1 MTQARRFVALLVG
14 MALVVATCGGDG
26 LSVEEQTMADEIALA
41 HAAGDYE
48 LELAQPS
55 AGECMGEELLRIAGA
70 DRLRVAGFGVGGFGD
85 QDAVQDAVTALI
97 RDLGLDHDD
106 TADLYRKCFNSVEF
120 LAGEFIDDGV
130 PVESA
135 VCAAEG
141 LLGLLPERSFGVDV
155 PDVVLA
161 VTLEDGVYSIFD
173 GEFGSEAYQAA
184 SECLAPEVLAD
195 LLGSGG

>member
-1 MTQARRFVALLVG
+1 V
-14 MALVVATCGGDG
+14 
-26 LSVEEQTMADEIALA
+26 SVEEQAIVDEIALA
-41 HAAGDYE
+41 YAAGDYE

-55 AGECMGEELLRIAGA
+55 GGECLGEELVRIAGT
-70 DRLRVAGFGVGGFGD
+70 DRLRAAGFGVGGFGD

-120 LAGEFIDDGV
+120 LADEFIDDGV

-141 LLGLLPERSFGVDV
+141 LLALRPERSIGLGV
-155 PDVVLA
+155 PDVVFA
-161 VTLEDGVYSIFD
+161 VTGEDGVYSIFD
-173 GEFGSEAYQAA
+173 GKLGSDARSAA
-184 SECLAPEVLAD
+184 SECLSDEELAE
-195 LLGSGG
+195 LMGGWSG